1 MSCPSGQTPE
11 LTLAR
16 VLEVFLA
23 EYLQGRPVP
32 AHQLKVLRRLS
43 RCRSAQL
50 GWTVWQCQHCQR
62 SHWRPNGC
70 GDRHCP
76 SCQHQLSRQWLERQ
90 RQALLPVRYFH
101 WVFTLPALLRPL
113 ALQNPKPLYNLLFES
128 ASATL
133 LHFGQER
140 FGAELG
146 ITAILHTW
154 GQNLMNHPH
163 LHCLVSGG
171 GLTAENSW
179 AGPKQARWLF
189 PVRAVGQVFRAKF
202 CAGLL
207 QLHATGQLRF
217 PGDLQS
223 LSRADAF
230 AHLLRQLQTQ
240 RWVVFAKG
248 SVVGPDHVLDY
259 LGRYTHRVAISNSRL
274 RALDAQTRT
283 VTFTYKDYS
292 DANRLKTLNLC
303 GIEFLRRFLLHV
315 LPQGFTKIRHFNNRR
330 RRCVQFGQD
339 RIGKLPTT
347 LPTQNTA
354 NAALFSFAPHG
365 LSPLPGNHLALRC
378 PYRRLRQ
385 VDFLRRCRTLPRPAS
400 LPRQLVNQS
409 ALQSIA
415 CLRQTAELFALTA
428 GSHSFTHLARA
439 IQTRSPAAD
448 IVLLRQP
455 SPYQCHHP
463 AYTLGQPQPCLTTA
477 S

>member
-16 VLEVFLA
+16 VLEAFLP
-23 EYLQGRPVP
+23 EYLQSRSVPV
-32 AHQLKVLRRLS
+32 HHLKVLRRLC

-76 SCQHQLSRQWLERQ
+76 TCQHQLSRQWLERQ

-101 WVFTLPALLRPL
+101 WVFTLPALLRSL
-113 ALQNPKPLYNLLFES
+113 ALQNPKALYTLLFES

-140 FGAELG
+140 FDAELG

-171 GLTAENSW
+171 GLTTENSW

-207 QLHATGQLRF
+207 QLHATGQLQF
-217 PGDLQS
+217 QGDLQS
-223 LSRADAF
+223 LSQADAF
-230 AHLLRQLQTQ
+230 THLLLQLQTQ

-248 SVVGPDHVLDY
+248 SVVGPNHVLDY

-274 RALDAQTRT
+274 RAFDARTRT

-292 DANRLKTLNLC
+292 DANRLKTLSLS

-315 LPQGFTKIRHFNNRR
+315 LPQGFTKIRHFGLLANNRR
-330 RRCVQFGQD
+330 RRCVELA
-339 RIGKLPTT
+339 RV
-347 LPTQNTA
+347 
-354 NAALFSFAPHG
+354 ALEN
-365 LSPLPGNHLALRC
+365 SPLRFQPK
-378 PYRRLRQ
+378 
-385 VDFLRRCRTLPRPAS
+385 TPRPATAS
-400 LPRQLVNQS
+400 TSHSMVCPHCQATTLRCVARIDSSGKWTFFAGAARCSDLPRYLDS
-409 ALQSIA
+409 S
-415 CLRQTAELFALTA
+415 
-428 GSHSFTHLARA
+428 
-439 IQTRSPAAD
+439 
-448 IVLLRQP
+448 
-455 SPYQCHHP
+455 
-463 AYTLGQPQPCLTTA
+463 
-477 S
+477 